1 MSFSHFFFKN
11 SLYYNS
17 PLASPLSHIPFI
29 AKLLE
34 RLSLSSLSNLLP
46 PFLELTPIRLSPAP
60 LCRHCSYQGP
70 KDLTLLSQWA
80 FLGPHLTQPILSTGH
95 SLLFETF
102 FFSTGL
108 PRFSAYS
115 ALFLFL
121 WSFLFVSLDVA
132 PHLCIGVPRLS
143 PWTLSLFYLCLLY
156 WEADRSTWTTPI
168 ARQGLERPSLP

>member
-102 FFSTGL
+102 FFPLGFQDSL
-108 PRFSAYS
+108 LIQLYSYFSGHSSLFPLTLLLIS
-115 ALFLFL
+115 ALESPGSVLGPCLF
-121 WSFLFVSLDVA
+121 SIYA
-132 PHLCIGVPRLS
+132 YCIGKL
-143 PWTLSLFYLCLLY
+143 
-156 WEADRSTWTTPI
+156 I
-168 ARQGLERPSLP
+168 